1 MVELTAVP
9 ALTPDME
16 ADAFLHH
23 VSDEFAQCRSQG
35 HSWPKLK
42 PGKVP
47 KGIRLDPLNRRA
59 GVYQV
64 TFVCP
69 VCKMER
75 MTTTLPKGVF
85 DKDTVYVYKQPAGY
99 AAPKGS
105 GLTPR
110 DFMQEVFRRTFE
122 DLLAQAPATPAPKA
136 PAKPKVPV
144 S

>member
-9 ALTPDME
+9 ALTLDME
-16 ADAFLHH
+16 AEQFLLH

-42 PGKVP
+42 PGKIP
-47 KGIRLDPLNRRA
+47 RGIRLDPVNRRQ
-59 GVYQV
+59 GVYNV

-75 MTTTLPKGVF
+75 ATTTLPKGVF
-85 DKDTVYVYKQPAGY
+85 DKDTIYVYKQPPGY

-110 DFMQEVFRRTFE
+110 DFMGEVFRRSME
-122 DLLAQAPATPAPKA
+122 DLLAQAPPTPAPKA
-136 PAKPKVPV
+136 SKPKVPV